1 MEVSTENEILAA
13 EDALSQAML
22 DSNVA
27 QLDRLLADELIFT
40 NHLGQ
45 CLGKQDDLQAH
56 RSGLLH
62 IDRIETQERQ
72 VKLLQGDAMVFA
84 KVAIFG
90 TYAGEPANGTFRFTR
105 VWQRKD
111 NHDWQVVAAHSS
123 LVVS

>member
-1 MEVSTENEILAA
+1 MEVGTETQILAA

-22 DSNVA
+22 DSNVE
-27 QLDRLLADELIFT
+27 QLNQLLADELIFT

-62 IDRIETQERQ
+62 IARIETQERQ
-72 VKLLQGDAMVFA
+72 VKLLQGAAMVLA

-90 TYAGEPANGTFRFTR
+90 NYAGEPADGTFRFTR

-111 NHDWQVVAAHSS
+111 NHDRQVVAAHSS

>member
-1 MEVSTENEILAA
+1 MEVGTETQILAA

-22 DSNVA
+22 DSNVE
-27 QLDRLLADELIFT
+27 QLDQLLADELIFT

-45 CLGKQDDLQAH
+45 SLGKQDDLQAH

-62 IDRIETQERQ
+62 IARIETQERQ
-72 VKLLQGDAMVFA
+72 VKLLQGATMVFA

-90 TYAGEPANGTFRFTR
+90 TYAGEPADGTFRFTR